1 MAEPIGPHAI
11 SVEGSDELTS
21 ESSEVARI
29 WVTNNAG
36 STTWINASILEDPKV
51 FGYLM
56 ADTIRNAAQAY
67 ATDWNMA
74 ENVALRAIVDGIAE
88 ELRIE
93 FAKALTIQKG
103 GLR

>member
-1 MAEPIGPHAI
+1 MTESIGPHAI
-11 SVEGSDELTS
+11 SVEGSAELTS

-29 WVTNNAG
+29 WVTDNAG

-56 ADTIRNAAQAY
+56 SDTIRNAAQAY

-74 ENVALRAIVDGIAE
+74 ENVALQAIVDGIAE
-88 ELRIE
+88 ELRSE
-93 FAKALTIQKG
+93 FAKAFTVRKG
-103 GLR
+103 GLG